1 MENARSSPRRIT
13 VPDANLKQFFVLV
26 RKTAAVGPG
35 AVKQWG

>member
-26 RKTAAVGPG
+26 GKTAAVGPG
-35 AVKQWG
+35 CS